1 MSATVI
7 PRGKLAPPETAFE
20 PLLPHALQV
29 LLRSAVLAK
38 LVVVCAPP
46 GYGKTTLLAQ
56 LHRTLQQREVRCAWL
71 TLDDRDTSVASL
83 LNWMSAALQ
92 ERIAGAAPADGLDAP
107 AAPTMPDDPR
117 ERAER
122 LLTHIATLDSAT
134 VLFIDNLQMCTDAQL
149 APMLERLVFGS
160 GRMLRLVLSSTEDL
174 PLDTTRAK
182 LELST
187 VEVRAP
193 HLALDIE
200 CLRGLLQ
207 QAGLADP
214 PRPMLQRMLEQTEG
228 WPAAAR
234 LLQVLMSQDVAPDDV
249 ALRFSG
255 TDHDIAQVLT
265 RRVLAGFAPRR
276 VAFLMELALVRE
288 FSAEFAASIT
298 GCDEAGEWLDD
309 LLRRN
314 ILIFPL
320 DRSHRWLRMHTLLRQ
335 YLLAE
340 GARRLPRGRRQEVL
354 ERAARWQ
361 ADRGDD
367 VAALEAALAAPA
379 PTLAGQL
386 LDRVAKSVAAN
397 QGQLAHYAG
406 WVEQLLSTGVTLSPE
421 AHAWYVWSLCFSLQY
436 ERAYSALESL
446 DHRLAEVDPGGERAA
461 SLRTRVSLLHVVI
474 GVHLDMIDRARDE
487 AQRWL
492 TQAGDRDALGVATVS
507 TAAAVAELTHGR
519 LGTARQFMQAAS
531 SAVARSDSAYGQGWV
546 ASVQACVD
554 LADGDPT
561 AADLVLSQERPR
573 VVRAV
578 GERAAIVSTMD
589 FVHARALLDLGR
601 EAAAREMALR
611 GLAMANVHG
620 VNETAHH
627 GLTACVGL
635 WDGSAD
641 SAFAPQALDPVVRCY
656 APRTQRAV
664 AVQQVR
670 RLLFLGAVDEA
681 RDFAHRQALDMPWPE
696 IGDDQGDPERVLLD
710 LEMALAAGH
719 GRDALQRI
727 ERHQKAAHSAQRW
740 RDLLHLHLLATEAW
754 LRCGDVQHAQRTLG
768 LAVFVAARRRLLQ
781 PLLERAPRLR
791 PILSKASTKDFGM
804 VRPEELELLE
814 RLREAS
820 GATVPEA
827 VPAVASAS
835 GPDTGAAAADPL
847 TRRELELLELLS
859 QGLSNQQIADRV
871 SLSVPTIKWHFYNLY
886 AKLQVKS
893 RAAALAKAR
902 SLLLLS
908 R

>member
-1 MSATVI
+1 MSATAI
-7 PRGKLAPPETAFE
+7 PRGKLAPPETSFE
-20 PLLPHALQV
+20 PLLPHSLRV

-56 LHRTLQQREVRCAWL
+56 LHRTLQQRDVRCAWL

-92 ERIAGAAPADGLDAP
+92 ERIDGADATDGPGLSGS
-107 AAPTMPDDPR
+107 PTMPDDPR

-122 LLTHIATLDSAT
+122 LLTHIAKLESAT
-134 VLFIDNLQMCTDAQL
+134 VLFIDNLQMCTDAHL

-214 PRPMLQRMLEQTEG
+214 PMPMLQRMLEQTEG

-265 RRVLAGFAPRR
+265 RRVLAGFEPRR

-288 FSAEFAASIT
+288 FSADFAASIT
-298 GCDEAGEWLDD
+298 GCNEAGEWLDD

-320 DRSHRWLRMHTLLRQ
+320 DRSLRWLRMHTLLRQ

-354 ERAARWQ
+354 ERAARWH

-386 LDRVAKSVAAN
+386 IDRVAKSVAAN
-397 QGQLAHYAG
+397 QGQLTNYAG

-446 DHRLAEVDPGGERAA
+446 DHRLAELDPGGERAA
-461 SLRTRVSLLHVVI
+461 SLRARVSLLHVVI
-474 GVHLDMIDRARDE
+474 GVHLDLIDKARDE
-487 AQRWL
+487 ARRWL
-492 TQAGDRDALGVATVS
+492 SQANDRDALGVATVS
-507 TAAAVAELTHGR
+507 TAAAVAELTHGH
-519 LGTARQFMQAAS
+519 LGAARRFMQAAS
-531 SAVARSDSAYGQGWV
+531 SAVARSDSAYGRGWV
-546 ASVQACVD
+546 AAMQACVD
-554 LADGDPT
+554 LADGDPH
-561 AADLVLSQERPR
+561 AADEVLARERPH

-601 EAAAREMALR
+601 EAAAREMAMR
-611 GLAMANVHG
+611 GLAQAQVHG

-635 WDGSAD
+635 WDGAAD
-641 SAFAPQALDPVVRCY
+641 SAFAPRALDPVVRCY

-681 RDFAHRQALDMPWPE
+681 RDFAHRQALDAPLLE
-696 IGDDQGDPERVLLD
+696 GAEDQDDSERVLLALD
-710 LEMALAAGH
+710 LALAAGH
-719 GRDALQRI
+719 GRDAIQRI
-727 ERHQKAAHSAQRW
+727 ERHQKAAQAAQRW

-754 LRCGDVQHAQRTLG
+754 QRCGDAQHAQRTLA
-768 LAVFVAARRRLLQ
+768 LAIFVAARRRLLQ
-781 PLLERAPRLR
+781 PLLERAQRLQ
-791 PILSKASTKDFGM
+791 PILAQASTKDFGM

-814 RLREAS
+814 RLRDS
-820 GATVPEA
+820 GGGTRLAA
-827 VPAVASAS
+827 ASAAP
-835 GPDTGAAAADPL
+835 PDAAAAAVDPL
-847 TRRELELLELLS
+847 TRRELELLELLG

-871 SLSVPTIKWHFYNLY
+871 SLSVPTIKWHLYNLY

-902 SLLLLS
+902 SLQLS